1 MDEWRVFLDGQ
12 IINHRT
18 ILVSSC
24 PYSTLS
30 YNPRRPALWL
40 CPQNRVQGSPQQH
53 IMGAEIVAGAPPPL
67 SLKCRSGSV
76 EDNPSAKF
84 SLIRPLIRLITG
96 KLMPIPQIFLHLS
109 GGGSSCYWSRYWHC
123 CLLSDQVRLGV
134 ACNQRMFLA
143 NSAEWLFSDPACC

>member
-1 MDEWRVFLDGQ
+1 MSPTRPKIRPMDEWRVFLDGQ

-109 GGGSSCYWSRYWHC
+109 GGSSGSYWSHC
-123 CLLSDQVRLGV
+123 CLLSDQVWPGV
-134 ACNQRMFLA
+134 ACNQGVFLA
-143 NSAEWLFSDPACC
+143 HSPI

>member
-96 KLMPIPQIFLHLS
+96 KLMPIPRSFFISLAAVPAVIGPTTGIAVSYQSKCGSVWPAIKGCSCHTPGKLS
-109 GGGSSCYWSRYWHC
+109 
-123 CLLSDQVRLGV
+123 
-134 ACNQRMFLA
+134 
-143 NSAEWLFSDPACC
+143 